1 MKALQKA
8 MSLSLKNL
16 TNALRKVDDWQGL
29 GIQLEIDYHE
39 LQKVAKV
46 HSTIEERK
54 YAVLQLW
61 LDRDTKASWEKLHSA
76 LSEMKLNRVADK
88 VKRKYQMPLST
99 QLENPHPLVL
109 PVTAESVN
117 DTTTDPLSTLPT
129 NQPCQNLIAQSQ
141 SGNTTLDLDIPSTPQ
156 SKQIQIT
163 QSGSVPITDRPSVPS
178 TDQLEQPEQAIT
190 KRVRNIQLE
199 IAALEAMYDDLVAR
213 AGLSLSKKQ
222 ALSPEF
228 VIEFRFSVAV
238 LPTSLKYQ
246 HKYFLEHHS
255 SQIAR
260 ATTVEEIFSILNRYC
275 NFLNCGLLTYLI
287 SKFGDEEL
295 KKQLSTYT
303 TALQAFRSRTMLT
316 DFVRT
321 CTGKQNIVPE
331 LASLKTKMGSEW
343 EHCTLEDAE
352 EFRKF
357 MANSSSLADYVFHFE
372 EIATGSIYLSWSIP
386 NHATDF
392 IASAMNFEFLQHHHI
407 EEVAIDNVDL
417 EEYKRQHYIYP
428 GRQFNAISQV

>member
-1 MKALQKA
+1 

-16 TNALRKVDDWQGL
+16 TNVLRKVDDWQGL

-39 LQKVAKV
+39 LQKLAKV

-88 VKRKYQMPLST
+88 VKRKYQTHFST
-99 QLENPHPLVL
+99 QLENPHPLVPL
-109 PVTAESVN
+109 VTAESVRN
-117 DTTTDPLSTLPT
+117 DTTTDPPSIPPT
-129 NQPCQNLIAQSQ
+129 NQPCQNLIIQSQ
-141 SGNTTLDLDIPSTPQ
+141 SGNTTVDLDLPSTPPNFQ

-163 QSGSVPITDRPSVPS
+163 QSEIVPITDPPSVPS
-178 TDQLEQPEQAIT
+178 TDQLEQPVHAIT
-190 KRVRNIQLE
+190 KRARNIQLE

-213 AGLSLSKKQ
+213 AGLSLSKRQ

-275 NFLNCGLLTYLI
+275 NFLNCSLLAHIIT
-287 SKFGDEEL
+287 KFGDAEL
-295 KKQLSTYT
+295 QKQLSTYT
-303 TALQAFRSRTMLT
+303 TALQAFRSRTKLT

-321 CTGKQNIVPE
+321 CTGKQKIVPE
-331 LASLKTKMGSEW
+331 LVALKTKMGSEW

-352 EFRKF
+352 EFRKSL
-357 MANSSSLADYVFHFE
+357 ANSSSLADHVFHLE
-372 EIATGSIYLSWSIP
+372 EVATGSIYLSWSIP

-392 IASAMNFEFLQHHHI
+392 AASAMNFEFLQHHHI
-407 EEVAIDNVDL
+407 EEVTIDDMDL

-428 GRQFNAISQV
+428 GRQFNAFSQV